1 MLLKRKY
8 DMVIFD
14 SAPLLIKSDAAVLG
28 RYVDGVIYVLEAEKT
43 TRKDVTETIDVLKKA
58 DIKLLGVVLN
68 KYGRKKKSYYYP
80 KARSKRKIFKKI
92 FLVILLM
99 TFITMG
105 CTDLHL
111 TTDVNEYLRDLKSS
125 NVVIKKEAIYNI
137 GELKT
142 REAVPELIDLLNKN
156 IGEITIDII
165 DALGKIGD
173 SSAVKPLI
181 VILDNDNSL
190 IREKAIE
197 ALGKIGDKKAVPA
210 LVSIL
215 EQKDSRTEAEVF
227 IAIWALGNIGDRSA
241 EPILNSLIGDNNK
254 YVSYNAMQA
263 LKKIKESNST

>member
-1 MLLKRKY
+1 
-8 DMVIFD
+8 
-14 SAPLLIKSDAAVLG
+14 
-28 RYVDGVIYVLEAEKT
+28 
-43 TRKDVTETIDVLKKA
+43 
-58 DIKLLGVVLN
+58 
-68 KYGRKKKSYYYP
+68 
-80 KARSKRKIFKKI
+80 
-92 FLVILLM
+92 
-99 TFITMG
+99 MG